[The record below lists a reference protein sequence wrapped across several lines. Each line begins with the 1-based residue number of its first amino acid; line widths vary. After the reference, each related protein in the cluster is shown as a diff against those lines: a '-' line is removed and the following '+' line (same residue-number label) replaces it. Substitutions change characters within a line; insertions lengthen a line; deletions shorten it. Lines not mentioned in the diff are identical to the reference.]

1 MADMV
6 DVLIIGSGAS
16 GAGLRAGSK
25 QVVIAGESF
34 RMGGDV
40 IVAAAGKDV
49 STIDELRDVIAVHK
63 PGEKI
68 QLKIY
73 SGDTVKTV
81 TVTLGRR
88 PTSPSQ

>member
-1 MADMV
+1 MIQTV
-6 DVLIIGSGAS
+6 SPGSGAAE
-16 GAGLRAGSK
+16 AGLKAGSE

-40 IVAAAGKDV
+40 IVAADGKAV
-49 STIDELRDVIAVHK
+49 STIDELRDVIAAHK
-63 PGEKI
+63 PGDKI

-73 SGDTVKTV
+73 RGDAAKTV
-81 TVTLGRR
+81 TVTLGQQ